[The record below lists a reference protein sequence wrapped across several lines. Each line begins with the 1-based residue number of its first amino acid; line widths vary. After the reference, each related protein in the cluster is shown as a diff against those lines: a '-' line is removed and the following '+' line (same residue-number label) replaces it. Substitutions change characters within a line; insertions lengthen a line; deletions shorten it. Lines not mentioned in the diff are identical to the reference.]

1 MQVPAISATPV
12 FAGIDVSKSELVI
25 ATGTCLET
33 IANTPKDIATWLDSL
48 PAGSTLAVEATGG
61 YETAILLA
69 GHAAGHRC
77 YCLNPKDVRHYA
89 RAIGLRAKTDGVD
102 ARMLAR
108 YIEHEHGHLHRWQPS
123 SERQTEIDTLLRR
136 RDTLVG
142 SLVKVRLALTGVPP
156 LAASLKA
163 LVAQYTQTLKVI
175 EQQLR
180 ALVAGSEP
188 LSQLYG
194 LLRSIPGVGPL
205 NATQLANVLTRIRF
219 ARSDA
224 LVAFVGLDPRPHDS
238 GQSRGVRRLS
248 KRGSALMRKLLYT
261 AAMAA
266 CRNLTF
272 RPIYQALRARGLPST
287 AAYNIVARKILR
299 IAFAVYKSNQP
310 FNPAMVGKT
319 T

>member
-1 MQVPAISATPV
+1 MQVPTPV
-12 FAGIDVSKSELVI
+12 FAGIDVSKAELVI
-25 ATGTCLET
+25 ATGTGLQT
-33 IANTPKDIATWLDSL
+33 ITNTPNAIAVWLNGL
-48 PAGSTLAVEATGG
+48 PAHSTLAVEATGG
-61 YETAILLA
+61 YETALLLA

-123 SERQTEIDTLLRR
+123 SERQAEIDTLLRR

-142 SLVKVRLALTGVPP
+142 SLVRVRLALTGVPP
-156 LAASLKA
+156 LADSLKA
-163 LVAQYTQTLKVI
+163 LVDQYAKTIKVI
-175 EQQLR
+175 EQQLN

-188 LSQLYG
+188 LSQLCR

-205 NATQLANVLTRIRF
+205 NATQLANVLTRVPF

-238 GQSRGVRRLS
+238 GQSRGLRRLS

-261 AAMAA
+261 AAMTA
-266 CRNLTF
+266 CRNQTF
-272 RPIYQALRARGLPST
+272 RPLYQALCARGLPST

-299 IAFAVYKSNQP
+299 IAFAMHKSKLP
-310 FNPAMVGKT
+310 FTPEMVGKKT
-319 T
+319 